1 MLKQLLRRRFIVPV
15 AALCV
20 LSLPMAGAQAASI
33 SYSFSGNIDGISQVL
48 APVSGT
54 FQFDPGTGGSA
65 GVYNNVVTGFTLNL
79 GGIVGYSSTFKA
91 GANAITISQ
100 DMPLGGGLVDRW
112 ELVSAATTTEIGDP
126 LGGFTPFSF
135 DLSVDHPGGGLFGS
149 TNLQGPPSVNT
160 MDPLNTNIGRWR
172 LFVQDQDRN
181 PAVFVGSISSLALTA
196 VPLPPAVVLFG
207 LGIISLVGLGA
218 GGLRNLRG
226 SRI

>member
-15 AALCV
+15 AVLCV

-33 SYSFSGNIDGISQVL
+33 SYSFTGSIDGISEAL

-54 FQFDPGTGGSA
+54 FQFNPGMAGSA
-65 GVYNNVVTGFTLNL
+65 GVYNNAVTGFTLNL
-79 GGIVGYSSTFKA
+79 GGIVGYSSTFEA

-100 DMPLGGGLVDRW
+100 NKPLGGGVVDRW
-112 ELVSAATTTEIGDP
+112 ALTSAATGGP
-126 LGGFTPFSF
+126 LGDFTPFSF
-135 DLSVDHPGGGLFGS
+135 DLRVDHPGGGLF
-149 TNLQGPPSVNT
+149 TTTDLQGPPS
-160 MDPLNTNIGRWR
+160 LNVLTTGRWR
-172 LFVQDQDRN
+172 LFLEDSTGN
-181 PAVFVGSISSLALTA
+181 PAVFLGSISSLTA

>member
-33 SYSFSGNIDGISQVL
+33 SYSFTGSIDGISEVL

-54 FQFDPGTGGSA
+54 FQFNSGIGGSA
-65 GVYNNVVTGFTLNL
+65 GVYNNAVTGFTLNL
-79 GGIVGYSSTFKA
+79 GGIVGYSSTFEA

-100 DMPLGGGLVDRW
+100 NKPLGGGVVDRW
-112 ELVSAATTTEIGDP
+112 ALTSAATTTTTSGP
-126 LGGFTPFSF
+126 LGDFTPFSF
-135 DLSVDHPGGGLFGS
+135 DLRVDHPGGGLF
-149 TNLQGPPSVNT
+149 TTTDLQGPPS
-160 MDPLNTNIGRWR
+160 LNALTTGRWR
-172 LFVQDQDRN
+172 LFLEDSAGN
-181 PAVFVGSISSLALTA
+181 PAVFLGSISTLTA

-226 SRI
+226 SKI